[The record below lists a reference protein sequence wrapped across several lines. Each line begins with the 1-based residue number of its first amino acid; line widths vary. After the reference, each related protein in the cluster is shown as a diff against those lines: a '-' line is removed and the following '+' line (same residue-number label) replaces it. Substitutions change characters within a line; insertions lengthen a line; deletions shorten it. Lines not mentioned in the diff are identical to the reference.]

1 MPTDASD
8 YSGSSIFGETK
19 NGRIEEHLNLLG
31 KGGFCGEGIPSRR
44 PARLRRRVRVVKV
57 YGREG
62 VSSGLGLAA
71 VEGAGKTA
79 GGEFVGLA
87 VIFDFAW
94 SIFAVRD

>member
-1 MPTDASD
+1 MVRDL
-8 YSGSSIFGETK
+8 YS
-19 NGRIEEHLNLLG
+19 NVYPLV
-31 KGGFCGEGIPSRR
+31 
-44 PARLRRRVRVVKV
+44 AQVRVVKV

-62 VSSGLGLAA
+62 ASSGLGLAA
-71 VEGAGKTA
+71 AEGAGKTA